1 MSARSHSIDPGV
13 TSHRASPTTTRHSH
27 ARRCDDGRRR
37 RHLGLFPA
45 GFRVFGVSAGRFI
58 ARACAPTAIR
68 AAT

>member
-1 MSARSHSIDPGV
+1 VSTRSHSIDPGV
-13 TSHRASPTTTRHSH
+13 TSHRASPATTRHSH
-27 ARRCDDGRRR
+27 ARLAGDGR